1 MAKFQLALLISNGDS
16 YLEDV
21 FTSFNYDLDNS
32 LNVLSKW
39 EDTYDLDKYM
49 SNYNKTIKT
58 NRNFSYSYD
67 ENLTLG
73 ENSQN
78 KLTFKMLKYIEHDGR
93 YDVNPFAA
101 IISGGSQIKLTDKDN
116 QVYIFTVTSPKYAI
130 KRSNVEITYE
140 CVDSFSYKNTRQNSG
155 YTISNDETSE
165 DFIGSKTLD
174 EWATKIHDECKI
186 KYDYI
191 PTNHYIWIEKP
202 KPESSTETGTSQDG
216 TGTSQDGTGTSQDG
230 TGTSQDG
237 TNKLKIG
244 HGETLSATENYTID
258 RVLREPLDPDYNPA
272 LVFSISNSNAL
283 NANITLANDNGL
295 VIKVNDQ
302 YKAYYFIPQKN
313 PEFSGLYYSPQV
325 DVKSLDISQDAAS
338 LTTLLNVTGP
348 TFDDSEVTL
357 IPTITDFFYDL
368 FSRNEWGDISLVD
381 SGSTKKGDIIDKQ
394 PSETDPAVP
403 HLSYADG
410 MFEKLITER
419 TLSFYN
425 ISKITLGMETVDKKE
440 VIKYIDIP
448 LGKEN
453 SDETFSY
460 ETIPNFYSNFK
471 VASSSYFEDEK
482 GGNHY
487 FSNSDFKYHLVHKKI
502 GENKNEIDDYELGAN
517 FVIDGDKTM
526 ENRNDKVYLRIRPI
540 EESSFIS
547 INLTSVPFLQITFYR
562 HNTREDFEF
571 AKAADRIPWLE
582 NKLINFEYFL
592 RKGILTEEQYQDL
605 LKLIK
610 ENLRI
615 ANGYLLFYRKQ
626 YYDSL
631 RQKTAYLAN
640 LDAMIDNYF
649 AHFEDGIISHYQ
661 NGEAISNFIG
671 IDKASSL
678 TEAALKEIYY
688 QANPGSTIPMISAD
702 VTIGSTM
709 TSYFN
714 AQQNFLKNIYLFR
727 KFWNTKCNIEAA
739 KEDNWTNGQWYVLVK
754 FIKEI
759 KTKDGKTKNYTQ
771 YDNLAFASMQAEL
784 TNYWDQA
791 YHSSRF
797 CDYFLPEYW
806 NNPFGKEGADNKYLF
821 TTKIVKADINA
832 EITESDI
839 RTQIAKLDNI
849 YIPIV
854 EIYSEISEDPETS
867 EKVEIDQFPV
877 YTFKYDETQTTTDK
891 LLAKRKPIFED
902 IFYPEA
908 RIFKKVSQ
916 QNSNEENSSQQ
927 DSNQQD
933 LSQEDSSQQKPTQ
946 RDHIVI
952 NENKKLYKNYYI
964 VTEGGKKW
972 NELVEFWLNDKEF
985 PTWFTTPVG
994 AGNEYDSRFTETNEW
1009 TPTKYVFGG
1018 IYPIMLYKLLHEVRL
1033 DTVEEY
1039 DKAQKKHDAVWNRIY
1054 NTYGN
1059 AILEN
1064 SYSNS
1069 TAVNAE
1075 ELYIAAS
1082 NYFKDKAA
1090 PEKQYNISVI
1100 DIYSLKGYNNQKIQ
1114 VTDQIR
1120 LAGQDFYDEMDELK
1134 DLINQPLFVSEI
1146 SYSLRSDGDIKLT
1159 VNTIKYQDKLI
1170 RKLVSLIK

>member
-49 SNYNKTIKT
+49 SNYNKTVKT

-93 YDVNPFAA
+93 YDINPFAA

-174 EWATKIHDECKI
+174 EWATKIRNECKI
-186 KYDYI
+186 KYEYI
-191 PTNHYIWIEKP
+191 PTNHYIWIEYKV
-202 KPESSTETGTSQDG
+202 KEG
-216 TGTSQDGTGTSQDG
+216 
-230 TGTSQDG
+230 
-237 TNKLKIG
+237 KILKQLE
-244 HGETLSATENYTID
+244 HGETLSASTGFTID
-258 RVLREPLDPDYNPA
+258 TVLRESLDPDYNPA
-272 LVFSISNSNAL
+272 LVFSISSSNAL

-302 YKAYYFIPQKN
+302 YKVYYFIPQKN

-381 SGSTKKGDIIDKQ
+381 SGSTKKGDIIDKR
-394 PSETDPAVP
+394 PSETEPKVP

-419 TLSFYN
+419 TLSFYDISRI
-425 ISKITLGMETVDKKE
+425 ISKKEAVDGKE

-448 LGKEN
+448 LGKTN
-453 SDETFSY
+453 SNGTFSY
-460 ETIPNFYSNFK
+460 ETIPNFYSNFEI
-471 VASSSYFEDEK
+471 ASSSYFEVNK
-482 GGNHY
+482 VNYY

-502 GENKNEIDDYELGAN
+502 DENGNEIDDYELSEN
-517 FVIDGDKTM
+517 RVIDGVKTM
-526 ENRNDKVYLRIRPI
+526 ENRNDKVYLRVRPI
-540 EESSFIS
+540 NESLFIS
-547 INLTSVPFLQITFYR
+547 TDFTSVPFLQITFYR

-592 RKGILTEEQYQDL
+592 RKGILTEKQYQDL
-605 LKLIK
+605 LKLVK

-661 NGEAISNFIG
+661 NGEAIKQFIG

-821 TTKIVKADINA
+821 TTKIVKTDINA

-839 RTQIAKLDNI
+839 RTQIAKLDNT

-902 IFYPEA
+902 IFCSEA

-916 QNSNEENSSQQ
+916 QNSNEGSSGQQ
-927 DSNQQD
+927 DPSQENSNQQD
-933 LSQEDSSQQKPTQ
+933 PSQQKPTQ

-952 NENKKLYKNYYI
+952 NENEKLYKNYYI
-964 VTEGGKKW
+964 VTEGGIKW
-972 NELVEFWLNDKEF
+972 NNLVKFWLNDQEAE
-985 PTWFTTPVG
+985 TWFTTEVG
-994 AGNEYDSRFTETNEW
+994 KNQYDNRFTNNKKW
-1009 TPTKYVFGG
+1009 TPTEYVFGG

-1033 DTVEEY
+1033 DTIEEY

>member
-32 LNVLSKW
+32 LDFLSEYNENLNLPKW

-49 SNYNKTIKT
+49 SNYNKTVKT

-116 QVYIFTVTSPKYAI
+116 QIYIFTVISPKYAI

-140 CVDSFSYKNTRQNSG
+140 CMDSFSYKNTRQNSG

-174 EWATKIHDECKI
+174 EWATKIRNECKI
-186 KYDYI
+186 KYEYI

-202 KPESSTETGTSQDG
+202 KLEPSTGTDTSQDG
-216 TGTSQDGTGTSQDG
+216 TDTSQEGTDTSQE
-230 TGTSQDG
+230 G
-237 TNKLKIG
+237 TNKLKLE
-244 HGETLSATENYTID
+244 HGETLSATANYTID
-258 RVLREPLDPDYNPA
+258 RVLRERLDPDYNPA

-357 IPTITDFFYDL
+357 IPTITNFFYDL
-368 FSRNEWGDISLVD
+368 FSRNEWGDIALKDDLTEKIKV
-381 SGSTKKGDIIDKQ
+381 GDIIDKR
-394 PSETDPAVP
+394 PSETEPAVP

-425 ISKITLGMETVDKKE
+425 ISNIPSASTDEQGNYTAVSTDEKGE
-440 VIKYIDIP
+440 YIDIP
-448 LGKEN
+448 LAG
-453 SDETFSY
+453 
-460 ETIPNFYSNFK
+460 TIPNFYSNFK
-471 VASSSYFEDEK
+471 IASSSYFNNKNGES
-482 GGNHY
+482 HY
-487 FSNSDFKYHLVHKKI
+487 FSTYRDDELEYHLVYKMGE
-502 GENKNEIDDYELGAN
+502 GENKVDHELDAN
-517 FVIDGDKTM
+517 FVIDERQKLTA
-526 ENRNDKVYLRIRPI
+526 ENRKDVRLRIRGK
-540 EESSFIS
+540 S
-547 INLTSVPFLQITFYR
+547 IPTDLASVPFLQITFYR

-571 AKAADRIPWLE
+571 AKAADRVPWLE

-649 AHFEDGIISHYQ
+649 ANFENGIISHYQ
-661 NGEAISNFIG
+661 NGEAISDFIG

-688 QANPGSTIPMISAD
+688 QANPGSTVPMISAD

-739 KEDNWTNGQWYVLVK
+739 KAMNKTNGEWYVFVK
-754 FIKEI
+754 FD
-759 KTKDGKTKNYTQ
+759 KDGNPTEN
-771 YDNLAFASMQAEL
+771 DNLAFASMQAEL

-806 NNPFGKEGADNKYLF
+806 NNPFGKEGKDNKYLF
-821 TTKIVKADINA
+821 DTTTA
-832 EITESDI
+832 E
-839 RTQIAKLDNI
+839 LNNI
-849 YIPIV
+849 YIPFV
-854 EIYSEISEDPETS
+854 KIYSEPSIDPETS
-867 EKVEIDQFPV
+867 KEVEKDQFPV
-877 YTFKYDETQTTTDK
+877 YSFKYDETQTTTDE
-891 LLAKRKPIFED
+891 LLVKPIKPIFKD
-902 IFYPEA
+902 LFSDDSK
-908 RIFKKVSQ
+908 IFK
-916 QNSNEENSSQQ
+916 
-927 DSNQQD
+927 DPNQQ
-933 LSQEDSSQQKPTQ
+933 K
-946 RDHIVI
+946 HIVI
-952 NENKKLYKNYYI
+952 NKNQKLYKNYYI
-964 VTEGGKKW
+964 VTEGGIKW
-972 NELVEFWLNDKEF
+972 NNLVEFWLNDQEAE
-985 PTWFTTPVG
+985 TWFTTEVG
-994 AGNEYDSRFTETNEW
+994 SNQYDNRFTDNKKW

-1033 DTVEEY
+1033 DTIEEY
-1039 DKAQKKHDAVWNRIY
+1039 DKAQQKHDAVWNRIY

>member
-21 FTSFNYDLDNS
+21 FTSFNYNLDTS

-49 SNYNKTIKT
+49 SNYNKTVKT

-93 YDVNPFAA
+93 YDINPFAA

-174 EWATKIHDECKI
+174 EWATKIRNECKI
-186 KYDYI
+186 KYEYI
-191 PTNHYIWIEKP
+191 PTNHYIWIEYVW
-202 KPESSTETGTSQDG
+202 D
-216 TGTSQDGTGTSQDG
+216 D
-230 TGTSQDG
+230 
-237 TNKLKIG
+237 TNKKKTQEQLE
-244 HGETLSATENYTID
+244 HGETLSATANYTID
-258 RVLREPLDPDYNPA
+258 RVLRKPLDPDYNPA

-368 FSRNEWGDISLVD
+368 FSRDEWGDIALEDDSTGRIKVGYIEKKNGVD
-381 SGSTKKGDIIDKQ
+381 Y
-394 PSETDPAVP
+394 
-403 HLSYADG
+403 LSYADG
-410 MFEKLITER
+410 IFEKLITER

-425 ISKITLGMETVDKKE
+425 ISGDNIKSGEKTTNDGK
-440 VIKYIDIP
+440 VIKYIDIS
-448 LGKEN
+448 LSN
-453 SDETFSY
+453 T
-460 ETIPNFYSNFK
+460 TIPNFYSNFK
-471 VASSSYFEDEK
+471 IALSSYFKDAE
-482 GGNHY
+482 GNDHY
-487 FSNSDFKYHLVHKKI
+487 FSNYRDDELEYHFVYKTGEGGSQVDHEL
-502 GENKNEIDDYELGAN
+502 GENL
-517 FVIDGDKTM
+517 VIDEEKTPTLTV
-526 ENRNDKVYLRIRPI
+526 ENRKDVYLRIYGTPA
-540 EESSFIS
+540 ST
-547 INLTSVPFLQITFYR
+547 NLTSVPFLQITFYR
-562 HNTREDFEF
+562 HNTQEDFEF

-592 RKGILTEEQYQDL
+592 RKGILTEKQYQDL
-605 LKLIK
+605 LKLVK

-631 RQKTAYLAN
+631 RQKTAYLAD

-649 AHFEDGIISHYQ
+649 ANFEDGIISHYQ
-661 NGEAISNFIG
+661 NGEAISDFIG

-688 QANPGSTIPMISAD
+688 QANPGSTVPMISAD

-709 TSYFN
+709 TNYFN

-739 KEDNWTNGQWYVLVK
+739 KAKNKTNGEWYVFVK
-754 FIKEI
+754 FD
-759 KTKDGKTKNYTQ
+759 KDGNPTVN
-771 YDNLAFASMQAEL
+771 DNLAFASMQAEL

-806 NNPFGKEGADNKYLF
+806 NNPFGKEGKDNKYLF
-821 TTKIVKADINA
+821 D
-832 EITESDI
+832 TE
-839 RTQIAKLDNI
+839 TAVLDNT
-849 YIPIV
+849 YIPLV
-854 EIYSEISEDPETS
+854 EIYSEPLEDGT
-867 EKVEIDQFPV
+867 KKDQFPV
-877 YTFKYDETQTTTDK
+877 YTLKYDETQIVASE
-891 LLAKRKPIFED
+891 LLNKTIFD
-902 IFYPEA
+902 DLFSTGSK
-908 RIFKKVSQ
+908 IFKEVTQ
-916 QNSNEENSSQQ
+916 QEV
-927 DSNQQD
+927 
-933 LSQEDSSQQKPTQ
+933 PQ
-946 RDHIVI
+946 RNHIVV
-952 NENKKLYKNYYI
+952 NVNQKLYKNYYI
-964 VTEGGKKW
+964 IKKIEENEVEENKKNGIKW
-972 NELVEFWLNDKEF
+972 NELVEFWLNNKEF

-1033 DTVEEY
+1033 DTIEEY
-1039 DKAQKKHDAVWNRIY
+1039 DKAQQKHDAIWNRIY

-1059 AILEN
+1059 VILEN

>member
-21 FTSFNYDLDNS
+21 FTSFNYDLDTS

-49 SNYNKTIKT
+49 SNYNKTVKT

-78 KLTFKMLKYIEHDGR
+78 KLTFKMLKYIEHDGK

-116 QVYIFTVTSPKYAI
+116 QVYYFTVTSPKYAI

-174 EWATKIHDECKI
+174 EWAIKVHDECKI

-191 PTNHYIWIEKP
+191 PTNEYIWIKDGQYHHTP
-202 KPESSTETGTSQDG
+202 TITETKQENGKEVVVQIPVD
-216 TGTSQDGTGTSQDG
+216 
-230 TGTSQDG
+230 
-237 TNKLKIG
+237 KI
-244 HGETLSATENYTID
+244 
-258 RVLREPLDPDYNPA
+258 LREPLDPDYNPA
-272 LVFSISNSNAL
+272 LVFSISGSNAL

-302 YKAYYFIPQKN
+302 YQIYYFIPQKN

-357 IPTITDFFYDL
+357 IPTITNFFYDL
-368 FSRNEWGDISLVD
+368 FSRDEWGDISLQNI
-381 SGSTKKGDIIDKQ
+381 SSTDDPTKEIKIGDIEKKNGVDY
-394 PSETDPAVP
+394 
-403 HLSYADG
+403 LSYADG

-425 ISKITLGMETVDKKE
+425 ISRTISRKETVDGKE

-448 LGKEN
+448 LGKTN
-453 SDETFSY
+453 SNGTFSY
-460 ETIPNFYSNFK
+460 ETIPNFYSNFEI
-471 VASSSYFEDEK
+471 ASSSYFEVNK
-482 GGNHY
+482 VNYY
-487 FSNSDFKYHLVHKKI
+487 FSNSDFKYHLVHKKTD
-502 GENKNEIDDYELGAN
+502 ENGNEIDDYELSEN
-517 FVIDGDKTM
+517 RVIDGVKTM
-526 ENRNDKVYLRIRPI
+526 ENRNDKVYLRVRPI
-540 EESSFIS
+540 NESLFIS
-547 INLTSVPFLQITFYR
+547 TDFTSVPFLQITFYR

-592 RKGILTEEQYQDL
+592 RKGILTEKQYQDL

-649 AHFEDGIISHYQ
+649 ANFEDGIISHYQ
-661 NGEAISNFIG
+661 NGEAIKQFIG

-727 KFWNTKCNIEAA
+727 KFWNTECNIEAA
-739 KEDNWTNGQWYVLVK
+739 KAKNKTNGEWYVFVK
-754 FIKEI
+754 FD
-759 KTKDGKTKNYTQ
+759 KDGNPTVN
-771 YDNLAFASMQAEL
+771 DNLAFASMQAEL

-806 NNPFGKEGADNKYLF
+806 NNPFGKEGKDNKYLF
-821 TTKIVKADINA
+821 D
-832 EITESDI
+832 TE
-839 RTQIAKLDNI
+839 TAVLDNT
-849 YIPIV
+849 YIPLV
-854 EIYSEISEDPETS
+854 EIYSEPLEDGT
-867 EKVEIDQFPV
+867 KKDQFPV
-877 YTFKYDETQTTTDK
+877 YTLKYDETQTVASE
-891 LLAKRKPIFED
+891 LLNKTIFD
-902 IFYPEA
+902 DLFSTGSK
-908 RIFKKVSQ
+908 IFKEVTQ
-916 QNSNEENSSQQ
+916 QEV
-927 DSNQQD
+927 
-933 LSQEDSSQQKPTQ
+933 PQ
-946 RDHIVI
+946 RNHIVV
-952 NENKKLYKNYYI
+952 NVNQKLYKNYYI
-964 VTEGGKKW
+964 IKKIEENEVEENKKNGIKW
-972 NELVEFWLNDKEF
+972 NELVEFWLNNKEF

-1033 DTVEEY
+1033 DTVVEY
-1039 DKAQKKHDAVWNRIY
+1039 EKAQQKHDAVWNRIY

-1064 SYSNS
+1064 SYNNS

>member
-21 FTSFNYDLDNS
+21 FTSFNYDLDTS
-32 LNVLSKW
+32 LDVLSKW

-49 SNYNKTIKT
+49 SNYNKTVKT

-93 YDVNPFAA
+93 YDINPFAA

-165 DFIGSKTLD
+165 DFIGSQTLD
-174 EWATKIHDECKI
+174 EWAKKINNECKI
-186 KYDYI
+186 KYKYI
-191 PTNHYIWIEKP
+191 PTNEYIWIKDGEYHHTLTI
-202 KPESSTETGTSQDG
+202 TETKQENGKEVVVQIPVD
-216 TGTSQDGTGTSQDG
+216 
-230 TGTSQDG
+230 
-237 TNKLKIG
+237 KI
-244 HGETLSATENYTID
+244 
-258 RVLREPLDPDYNPA
+258 LREPLDQDYNPA
-272 LVFSISNSNAL
+272 LVFSISGSNAL

-302 YKAYYFIPQKN
+302 YQIYYFIPQKN
-313 PEFSGLYYSPQV
+313 PKFSGLYYSPQV

-357 IPTITDFFYDL
+357 IPTITNFFYDL
-368 FSRNEWGDISLVD
+368 FSRDEWGDISLVD
-381 SGSTKKGDIIDKQ
+381 DSTEGIKVGDIIDKK
-394 PSETDPAVP
+394 PSETESKID

-425 ISKITLGMETVDKKE
+425 ISGDNIKSGEKTTNDGK
-440 VIKYIDIP
+440 VIKYIDIS
-448 LGKEN
+448 LSN
-453 SDETFSY
+453 T
-460 ETIPNFYSNFK
+460 TIPNFYSNFK
-471 VASSSYFEDEK
+471 IALSSYFKDAE
-482 GGNHY
+482 GNDHY
-487 FSNSDFKYHLVHKKI
+487 FSNYRDDELEYHFVYKTGEGESQVDHEL
-502 GENKNEIDDYELGAN
+502 GENL
-517 FVIDGDKTM
+517 VIDEEKTPTLTV
-526 ENRNDKVYLRIRPI
+526 ENRKDVYLRIYGTPA
-540 EESSFIS
+540 ST
-547 INLTSVPFLQITFYR
+547 NLTSVPFLQITFYR

-592 RKGILTEEQYQDL
+592 RKGILTEKQYQDL

-649 AHFEDGIISHYQ
+649 ANFEDGIISHYQ

-688 QANPGSTIPMISAD
+688 QANPGSTVPMISAD

-727 KFWNTKCNIEAA
+727 NFWNSKCNIEAA
-739 KEDNWTNGQWYVLVK
+739 KAMNKTNGEWYVFVK
-754 FIKEI
+754 FD
-759 KTKDGKTKNYTQ
+759 KDGNPTEN
-771 YDNLAFASMQAEL
+771 DNLAFASMQAEL

-806 NNPFGKEGADNKYLF
+806 NNPFGKEGKDNRYLF
-821 TTKIVKADINA
+821 DTTTA
-832 EITESDI
+832 E
-839 RTQIAKLDNI
+839 LNNI
-849 YIPIV
+849 YIPLV
-854 EIYSEISEDPETS
+854 KIYSELSIDPETS
-867 EKVEIDQFPV
+867 KEVEKDQFPV
-877 YTFKYDETQTTTDK
+877 YSFKYDETQTTTDE
-891 LLAKRKPIFED
+891 LLVKPIKPIFKD
-902 IFYPEA
+902 LFSDDSK
-908 RIFKKVSQ
+908 IFK
-916 QNSNEENSSQQ
+916 
-927 DSNQQD
+927 DPNQQ
-933 LSQEDSSQQKPTQ
+933 K
-946 RDHIVI
+946 HIVI
-952 NENKKLYKNYYI
+952 NKNQKLYKNYYVI
-964 VTEGGKKW
+964 KEGGIKW
-972 NELVEFWLNDKEF
+972 NELVEFWLNNPEAK
-985 PTWFTTPVG
+985 TWFTTPVG

-1009 TPTKYVFGG
+1009 TPAKYVFGG

-1033 DTVEEY
+1033 DTIEEY

-1059 AILEN
+1059 VVLEN

-1159 VNTIKYQDKLI
+1159 VNVIKYQDKLI

>member
-21 FTSFNYDLDNS
+21 FTSFNYDLDTS

-49 SNYNKTIKT
+49 SNYNKTVKT

-140 CVDSFSYKNTRQNSG
+140 CIDSFSYKNTRQNSG

-174 EWATKIHDECKI
+174 EWATKINDECKI
-186 KYDYI
+186 KYKYI
-191 PTNHYIWIEKP
+191 PTDEYIWIEYVWDEAKGM
-202 KPESSTETGTSQDG
+202 KTQQRFEH
-216 TGTSQDGTGTSQDG
+216 
-230 TGTSQDG
+230 
-237 TNKLKIG
+237 KKV
-244 HGETLSATENYTID
+244 LSASAGFQID
-258 RVLREPLDPDYNPA
+258 TVLRKPLDPDYNPA
-272 LVFSISNSNAL
+272 LVFSISGSNAL

-302 YKAYYFIPQKN
+302 YQFYYFIPQKN

-357 IPTITDFFYDL
+357 IPTITNFFYDL

-381 SGSTKKGDIIDKQ
+381 DSIEGIKVGDIIDKR
-394 PSETDPAVP
+394 PSETEPKVP

-419 TLSFYN
+419 TLSFYDISGDN
-425 ISKITLGMETVDKKE
+425 IKSGEKTTNDGK
-440 VIKYIDIP
+440 VIKYIDIS
-448 LGKEN
+448 LSN
-453 SDETFSY
+453 T
-460 ETIPNFYSNFK
+460 TIPNFYSNFK
-471 VASSSYFEDEK
+471 IASSSYFKDAE
-482 GGNHY
+482 GNDHY
-487 FSNSDFKYHLVHKKI
+487 FSNYRDDELEYHFVYKTGEGASQVDHEL
-502 GENKNEIDDYELGAN
+502 GENL
-517 FVIDGDKTM
+517 VIDEEKTPTLTV
-526 ENRNDKVYLRIRPI
+526 ENRKDVYLRIYGTPT
-540 EESSFIS
+540 ST
-547 INLTSVPFLQITFYR
+547 NLTSVPFLQITFYR
-562 HNTREDFEF
+562 HNTREDVEF

-592 RKGILTEEQYQDL
+592 RKGILTEKQYQDL

-631 RQKTAYLAN
+631 RQKTIYLAN
-640 LDAMIDNYF
+640 LDAIIDNYF
-649 AHFEDGIISHYQ
+649 ANFEDGIISHYQ
-661 NGEAISNFIG
+661 NGEAISDFIG

-688 QANPGSTIPMISAD
+688 QANPGSTVPIISAD

-714 AQQNFLKNIYLFR
+714 AQQNFLKNIYQFR
-727 KFWNTKCNIEAA
+727 NFWNTKCNIEAA
-739 KEDNWTNGQWYVLVK
+739 KAKNKTNGEWYVFVK
-754 FIKEI
+754 FD
-759 KTKDGKTKNYTQ
+759 KDGNPTEN
-771 YDNLAFASMQAEL
+771 DNLAFASMQAEL

-806 NNPFGKEGADNKYLF
+806 NNPFGKEGTDNKYLF
-821 TTKIVKADINA
+821 DTK
-832 EITESDI
+832 T
-839 RTQIAKLDNI
+839 AKLNDT
-849 YIPIV
+849 YIPLV
-854 EIYSEISEDPETS
+854 EIYSEPSIDPETS
-867 EKVEIDQFPV
+867 KEVEKDQFPV
-877 YTFKYDETQTTTDK
+877 YSFKYDETQTTTDE
-891 LLAKRKPIFED
+891 LLVKPIKPIFKD
-902 IFYPEA
+902 LFSDDSK
-908 RIFKKVSQ
+908 IFK
-916 QNSNEENSSQQ
+916 
-927 DSNQQD
+927 DPNQQ
-933 LSQEDSSQQKPTQ
+933 K
-946 RDHIVI
+946 HIVI
-952 NENKKLYKNYYI
+952 NKNQKLYKNYYVI
-964 VTEGGKKW
+964 KEGGIKW
-972 NELVEFWLNDKEF
+972 NDLVSFWLNNPEAK
-985 PTWFTTPVG
+985 TWFTTEVG
-994 AGNEYDSRFTETNEW
+994 SNQYDNRFTDNKKW
-1009 TPTKYVFGG
+1009 TPTKYIFGG

-1033 DTVEEY
+1033 DTIEEY
-1039 DKAQKKHDAVWNRIY
+1039 DKAQQKHDAVWNRIY

-1059 AILEN
+1059 VILEN

>member
-21 FTSFNYDLDNS
+21 FTSFNYDLDTS

-49 SNYNKTIKT
+49 SNYNKTVKT

-93 YDVNPFAA
+93 YDINPFAA
-101 IISGGSQIKLTDKDN
+101 IISSGSQIKLTDKDN

-165 DFIGSKTLD
+165 DFIGSQTLD
-174 EWATKIHDECKI
+174 EWATKIRNECKI
-186 KYDYI
+186 KYEYI
-191 PTNHYIWIEKP
+191 PTNEYIWVKDGQYHHTLTI
-202 KPESSTETGTSQDG
+202 TETKQENGKEVVVQIPVD
-216 TGTSQDGTGTSQDG
+216 
-230 TGTSQDG
+230 
-237 TNKLKIG
+237 KI
-244 HGETLSATENYTID
+244 
-258 RVLREPLDPDYNPA
+258 LREPLDPDYNPA
-272 LVFSISNSNAL
+272 LVFSISGSNAL

-302 YKAYYFIPQKN
+302 YQIYYFIPQKN

-357 IPTITDFFYDL
+357 IPTITNFFYDL
-368 FSRNEWGDISLVD
+368 FSRNEWGDIALKDDLTEKIKV
-381 SGSTKKGDIIDKQ
+381 GDIIDKR
-394 PSETDPAVP
+394 PSEAESKVP

-419 TLSFYN
+419 TLSFYD
-425 ISKITLGMETVDKKE
+425 ISGDNVKSGEKTTNDGK
-440 VIKYIDIP
+440 VIKYIDIS
-448 LGKEN
+448 LN
-453 SDETFSY
+453 NT
-460 ETIPNFYSNFK
+460 TIPNFYSNFK
-471 VASSSYFEDEK
+471 IALSSYFKDAK
-482 GGNHY
+482 GNDHY
-487 FSNSDFKYHLVHKKI
+487 FSNYRDDELEYHFVYKTGEGASQVDHEL
-502 GENKNEIDDYELGAN
+502 GENL
-517 FVIDGDKTM
+517 VIDEEKTPTLTV
-526 ENRNDKVYLRIRPI
+526 ENRKDVYLRIYGTPA
-540 EESSFIS
+540 ST
-547 INLTSVPFLQITFYR
+547 NLTSVPFLQITFYR
-562 HNTREDFEF
+562 HNTQEDFEF

-592 RKGILTEEQYQDL
+592 RKGILTEKQYQDL

-631 RQKTAYLAN
+631 RQKTAYLAD

-649 AHFEDGIISHYQ
+649 ANFEDGIISHYQ
-661 NGEAISNFIG
+661 NGEAISDFIG

-688 QANPGSTIPMISAD
+688 RADPSSTIPMISAD

-709 TSYFN
+709 TNYFN

-739 KEDNWTNGQWYVLVK
+739 KAKNKTNGEWYVFVK
-754 FIKEI
+754 FD
-759 KTKDGKTKNYTQ
+759 KDGNPTVN
-771 YDNLAFASMQAEL
+771 DNLAFASMQAEL

-806 NNPFGKEGADNKYLF
+806 NNPFGKEGKDNKYLF
-821 TTKIVKADINA
+821 DTTTA
-832 EITESDI
+832 E
-839 RTQIAKLDNI
+839 LDKT
-849 YIPIV
+849 YIPLV
-854 EIYSEISEDPETS
+854 KIYSEPSIDPETS
-867 EKVEIDQFPV
+867 KEVEKDQFPV
-877 YTFKYDETQTTTDK
+877 YSFKYDETQTTTDE
-891 LLAKRKPIFED
+891 LLVKPIKPIFKD
-902 IFYPEA
+902 LFSDDSK
-908 RIFKKVSQ
+908 IFK
-916 QNSNEENSSQQ
+916 
-927 DSNQQD
+927 DPNQQ
-933 LSQEDSSQQKPTQ
+933 K
-946 RDHIVI
+946 HIVI
-952 NENKKLYKNYYI
+952 NKNQKLYKNYYVI
-964 VTEGGKKW
+964 KEGGIKW
-972 NELVEFWLNDKEF
+972 NELVEFWLNNPEAK
-985 PTWFTTPVG
+985 TWFTTPVG
-994 AGNEYDSRFTETNEW
+994 AGNEYDNRFTATNEW

-1033 DTVEEY
+1033 DTIEEY
-1039 DKAQKKHDAVWNRIY
+1039 DNAQKKHDAVWNRIY

-1059 AILEN
+1059 VVLEN
-1064 SYSNS
+1064 SYNNS

-1075 ELYIAAS
+1075 ELYVAAS
-1082 NYFKDKAA
+1082 NYFKDKTA

>member
-49 SNYNKTIKT
+49 SNYNKTVKT

-116 QVYIFTVTSPKYAI
+116 QIYIFTVISPKYAI

-140 CVDSFSYKNTRQNSG
+140 CMDSFSYKNTRQNSG

-174 EWATKIHDECKI
+174 EWATKIRNECKI
-186 KYDYI
+186 KYEYI
-191 PTNHYIWIEKP
+191 PTNHYIWIEYIW
-202 KPESSTETGTSQDG
+202 D
-216 TGTSQDGTGTSQDG
+216 D
-230 TGTSQDG
+230 
-237 TNKLKIG
+237 TNKKKTQEQLE
-244 HGETLSATENYTID
+244 HGETLSATANYTID

-368 FSRNEWGDISLVD
+368 FSRDEWGDISLQNIP
-381 SGSTKKGDIIDKQ
+381 STDDPTKGIKIGDIIDKK
-394 PSETDPAVP
+394 PSETELAVP
-403 HLSYADG
+403 HLPYADG

-419 TLSFYN
+419 TLSFYDISRI
-425 ISKITLGMETVDKKE
+425 ISKKEMVDGKE

-448 LGKEN
+448 LGKTN
-453 SDETFSY
+453 SNGTFSY
-460 ETIPNFYSNFK
+460 ETIPNFYSNFEI
-471 VASSSYFEDEK
+471 ASSSYFEVNK
-482 GGNHY
+482 VNYY
-487 FSNSDFKYHLVHKKI
+487 FSNSDFKYHLVHKKTDKN
-502 GENKNEIDDYELGAN
+502 GNEIDDYELSEN
-517 FVIDGDKTM
+517 RVIDGVKTM
-526 ENRNDKVYLRIRPI
+526 ENRNDKVYLRVRPMN
-540 EESSFIS
+540 ESLFIS
-547 INLTSVPFLQITFYR
+547 TDFTSVPFLQITFYR

-592 RKGILTEEQYQDL
+592 RKGILTENQYQDL

-626 YYDSL
+626 YYESL
-631 RQKTAYLAN
+631 RQKTIYLAN

-649 AHFEDGIISHYQ
+649 ANFEDGIISHYQ
-661 NGEAISNFIG
+661 NGEAISDFIG

-688 QANPGSTIPMISAD
+688 QANPGSTVPMISAD

-714 AQQNFLKNIYLFR
+714 AQQNFLKNIYQFR
-727 KFWNTKCNIEAA
+727 NFWNTKCNIEAA
-739 KEDNWTNGQWYVLVK
+739 KVKNKTNGEWYVFVK
-754 FIKEI
+754 FD
-759 KTKDGKTKNYTQ
+759 KDGNPTEN
-771 YDNLAFASMQAEL
+771 DNLAFASMQAEL
-784 TNYWDQA
+784 TNYWNQA

-806 NNPFGKEGADNKYLF
+806 NNPFGKEGTNNKYLF
-821 TTKIVKADINA
+821 DTK
-832 EITESDI
+832 T
-839 RTQIAKLDNI
+839 AKLDDT
-849 YIPIV
+849 YIPLV
-854 EIYSEISEDPETS
+854 EIYWEPSIDPETS
-867 EKVEIDQFPV
+867 KEVKKDQFPV
-877 YTFKYDETQTTTDK
+877 YTFKYDETPLETDK
-891 LLAKRKPIFED
+891 LLATETKPIFED

-908 RIFKKVSQ
+908 RIFK
-916 QNSNEENSSQQ
+916 E
-927 DSNQQD
+927 SNQ
-933 LSQEDSSQQKPTQ
+933 
-946 RDHIVI
+946 RNHIVI
-952 NENKKLYKNYYI
+952 NENQKLYKNYYI
-964 VTEGGKKW
+964 AKTKKNEENGEENTGIKW
-972 NELVEFWLNDKEF
+972 NDLVKFWLNNEEF
-985 PTWFTTPVG
+985 PTWFTTEVG
-994 AGNEYDSRFTETNEW
+994 SNQYDNRFTDNSKW
-1009 TPTKYVFGG
+1009 IPTKYVFGG

-1033 DTVEEY
+1033 DTVVEY
-1039 DKAQKKHDAVWNRIY
+1039 EKAQQKHDAVWNRIY

-1064 SYSNS
+1064 SYNNS

>member
-21 FTSFNYDLDNS
+21 FTSFNYDLDTS

-49 SNYNKTIKT
+49 SNYNKTVKT

-140 CVDSFSYKNTRQNSG
+140 CMDSFSYKNTRQNSG

-165 DFIGSKTLD
+165 DFIGSQTLNQ
-174 EWATKIHDECKI
+174 WATKIHDECKI
-186 KYDYI
+186 KYEYI
-191 PTNHYIWIEKP
+191 PTDHYIWIDKDT
-202 KPESSTETGTSQDG
+202 KKCKHWL
-216 TGTSQDGTGTSQDG
+216 
-230 TGTSQDG
+230 
-237 TNKLKIG
+237 KLKNTEKNEKGEIVEIG
-244 HGETLSATENYTID
+244 DAKVDKI
-258 RVLREPLDPDYNPA
+258 LRGPLDDDYNPA

-357 IPTITDFFYDL
+357 IPTITNFFYDL

-381 SGSTKKGDIIDKQ
+381 DSTERIKVGDIIDKR
-394 PSETDPAVP
+394 PSETEPKVP

-425 ISKITLGMETVDKKE
+425 ISNIPSASTDEQGNYTAVSTDEKG
-440 VIKYIDIP
+440 KYIDIP
-448 LGKEN
+448 LGNEN
-453 SDETFSY
+453 SDGTFSY
-460 ETIPNFYSNFK
+460 ETIPNFYSKFEI
-471 VASSSYFEDEK
+471 ASSSYFNNKSGES
-482 GGNHY
+482 HY
-487 FSNSDFKYHLVHKKI
+487 FSTYRDDELKYHLVYKI
-502 GENKNEIDDYELGAN
+502 GEGENEVNYELDAN
-517 FVIDGDKTM
+517 FVIDERQKLTA
-526 ENRNDKVYLRIRPI
+526 ENRKDVRLRIRGK
-540 EESSFIS
+540 S
-547 INLTSVPFLQITFYR
+547 IPTDLASVPFLQITFYR

-649 AHFEDGIISHYQ
+649 ANFENGIISHYQ
-661 NGEAISNFIG
+661 NGEAIKQFIG
-671 IDKASSL
+671 INKASSL

-688 QANPGSTIPMISAD
+688 QANPGSTVPMISAD
-702 VTIGSTM
+702 VTISSTM

-821 TTKIVKADINA
+821 TTKIVKTDINA

-839 RTQIAKLDNI
+839 RTQIAKLDET
-849 YIPIV
+849 YIPLV
-854 EIYSEISEDPETS
+854 EIYSEKLKDGTT
-867 EKVEIDQFPV
+867 VDQFPV
-877 YTFKYDETQTTTDK
+877 YTFKYDETPTEKDEVLSDQSK
-891 LLAKRKPIFED
+891 SIFTD
-902 IFYPEA
+902 IFFSKA
-908 RIFKKVSQ
+908 RIFKEPKQ
-916 QNSNEENSSQQ
+916 QNY
-927 DSNQQD
+927 
-933 LSQEDSSQQKPTQ
+933 
-946 RDHIVI
+946 IVI

-964 VTEGGKKW
+964 AKTKKNEENEEENTGKKW
-972 NELVEFWLNDKEF
+972 NDLVSFWLNDPEAK
-985 PTWFTTPVG
+985 TWFTTPVG
-994 AGNEYDSRFTETNEW
+994 AGNEYDNRFTETNEW

-1033 DTVEEY
+1033 DTIEEY

>member
-21 FTSFNYDLDNS
+21 FTSFNYDLDTS

-39 EDTYDLDKYM
+39 EDTYDLDKYI
-49 SNYNKTIKT
+49 SNYNKTVKT

-140 CVDSFSYKNTRQNSG
+140 CIDSFSYKNTRQNSG

-165 DFIGSKTLD
+165 DFIGSQTLD
-174 EWATKIHDECKI
+174 EWAQKIHDECKI
-186 KYDYI
+186 KYEYI
-191 PTNHYIWIEKP
+191 PTNHYIWIEYIW
-202 KPESSTETGTSQDG
+202 D
-216 TGTSQDGTGTSQDG
+216 D
-230 TGTSQDG
+230 
-237 TNKLKIG
+237 TNKKKTQEQLE
-244 HGETLSATENYTID
+244 HGEILSATANYTID
-258 RVLREPLDPDYNPA
+258 RVLREPLPDYNPA

-357 IPTITDFFYDL
+357 IPTITNFFYDL
-368 FSRNEWGDISLVD
+368 FSRDEWGDIALEDD
-381 SGSTKKGDIIDKQ
+381 STGRIKVGDIEKKNGVDY
-394 PSETDPAVP
+394 
-403 HLSYADG
+403 LSYADG

-419 TLSFYN
+419 TLSFYDISRI
-425 ISKITLGMETVDKKE
+425 ISKKEMVDGKE

-448 LGKEN
+448 LGKTN
-453 SDETFSY
+453 SNGTFSY
-460 ETIPNFYSNFK
+460 ETIPNFYSNFEI
-471 VASSSYFEDEK
+471 ASSSYFEVNK
-482 GGNHY
+482 VNYY
-487 FSNSDFKYHLVHKKI
+487 FSNSDFKYHLVHKKTD
-502 GENKNEIDDYELGAN
+502 ENGNEIDDYELSEN
-517 FVIDGDKTM
+517 RVIDGVKTM
-526 ENRNDKVYLRIRPI
+526 ENRNDKVYLRVRPI
-540 EESSFIS
+540 NESLFIS
-547 INLTSVPFLQITFYR
+547 TDFTSVPFLQITFYR

-592 RKGILTEEQYQDL
+592 RKGILTEKQYQDL

-649 AHFEDGIISHYQ
+649 ANFEDGIISHYQ
-661 NGEAISNFIG
+661 NGEAIKQFIG

-727 KFWNTKCNIEAA
+727 KFWNTECNIEAA

-839 RTQIAKLDNI
+839 RTQIAKLDET
-849 YIPIV
+849 YIPLV
-854 EIYSEISEDPETS
+854 EIYSEKLKDGTM
-867 EKVEIDQFPV
+867 VDQFPV
-877 YTFKYDETQTTTDK
+877 YTFKYDETPTEKDEVLSDQSK
-891 LLAKRKPIFED
+891 SIFTD
-902 IFYPEA
+902 IFFSEA
-908 RIFKKVSQ
+908 RIFKEPKQ
-916 QNSNEENSSQQ
+916 QNY
-927 DSNQQD
+927 
-933 LSQEDSSQQKPTQ
+933 
-946 RDHIVI
+946 IVI
-952 NENKKLYKNYYI
+952 NENQKLYKNYYI
-964 VTEGGKKW
+964 AKTKKNEKNEEENTGKKW
-972 NELVEFWLNDKEF
+972 NDLVSFWLNDQEAE
-985 PTWFTTPVG
+985 TWFTTEVG
-994 AGNEYDSRFTETNEW
+994 KNQYDNRFTDNSKW
-1009 TPTKYVFGG
+1009 IPTKYVFGG

-1033 DTVEEY
+1033 DTVVEY
-1039 DKAQKKHDAVWNRIY
+1039 EKAQQKHDAVWNRIY

>member
-21 FTSFNYDLDNS
+21 FTSFNYDLDTS

-49 SNYNKTIKT
+49 SNYNKTVKT

-130 KRSNVEITYE
+130 KSGNVEITYE
-140 CVDSFSYKNTRQNSG
+140 CMDSFSYKNTRQNSG

-174 EWATKIHDECKI
+174 EWATKIRNECKI
-186 KYDYI
+186 KYEYI
-191 PTNHYIWIEKP
+191 PTNEYIWIDKN
-202 KPESSTETGTSQDG
+202 TGKCKHWLRLADRIK
-216 TGTSQDGTGTSQDG
+216 DEN
-230 TGTSQDG
+230 
-237 TNKLKIG
+237 NKDIEIPAVVDKI
-244 HGETLSATENYTID
+244 
-258 RVLREPLDPDYNPA
+258 LREPLDPDYNPA
-272 LVFSISNSNAL
+272 LVFSISGSNAL

-302 YKAYYFIPQKN
+302 YQIYYFIPQKN

-338 LTTLLNVTGP
+338 LTTLLNITGP

-357 IPTITDFFYDL
+357 IPTITNFFYDL
-368 FSRNEWGDISLVD
+368 FSRDEWGDISLVD
-381 SGSTKKGDIIDKQ
+381 SGSIKKGDIIDKK
-394 PSETDPAVP
+394 PNEIDPAVP

-425 ISKITLGMETVDKKE
+425 ISKRTSESADEEGNYITISTDEKG
-440 VIKYIDIP
+440 KYIDIP
-448 LGKEN
+448 LA
-453 SDETFSY
+453 
-460 ETIPNFYSNFK
+460 ETIPNFYSSFK
-471 VASSSYFEDEK
+471 IASSSYFNDEN
-482 GGNHY
+482 GGSHY
-487 FSNSDFKYHLVHKKI
+487 FSNYDLKYYFVYKTKKD
-502 GENKNEIDDYELGAN
+502 GNEVNHELNENL
-517 FVIDGDKTM
+517 VIDEAQKLTV
-526 ENRNDKVYLRIRPI
+526 ENRKDVRLRIRGT
-540 EESSFIS
+540 S
-547 INLTSVPFLQITFYR
+547 IPTNLTSVPFLQITFYR

-592 RKGILTEEQYQDL
+592 RKGILTENQYQDL

-626 YYDSL
+626 YYESL
-631 RQKTAYLAN
+631 RQKTIYLAN

-649 AHFEDGIISHYQ
+649 ANFEDGIISHYQ
-661 NGEAISNFIG
+661 NGEAISDFIG

-688 QANPGSTIPMISAD
+688 QANPGSTVPMISAD

-709 TSYFN
+709 TRYFN

-739 KEDNWTNGQWYVLVK
+739 KAMNKTNGEWYVFVK
-754 FIKEI
+754 FD
-759 KTKDGKTKNYTQ
+759 KDGNPTGN
-771 YDNLAFASMQAEL
+771 DNLAFASMQAEL

-821 TTKIVKADINA
+821 DTTTA
-832 EITESDI
+832 E
-839 RTQIAKLDNI
+839 LDET
-849 YIPIV
+849 YIPLV
-854 EIYSEISEDPETS
+854 EVYSEELEDGTT
-867 EKVEIDQFPV
+867 VDQFPV
-877 YTFKYDETQTTTDK
+877 YTFKYDETPTENDEVLSDQSK
-891 LLAKRKPIFED
+891 SIFTD
-902 IFYPEA
+902 IFFSSA
-908 RIFKKVSQ
+908 RIFKEPDQ
-916 QNSNEENSSQQ
+916 QNY
-927 DSNQQD
+927 
-933 LSQEDSSQQKPTQ
+933 
-946 RDHIVI
+946 IVI
-952 NENKKLYKNYYI
+952 NENQKLYKNYYI
-964 VTEGGKKW
+964 AKTKKNEENEEENTGIKW
-972 NELVEFWLNDKEF
+972 NDLVSFWLNNKEF
-985 PTWFTTPVG
+985 PTWFTTEVG
-994 AGNEYDSRFTETNEW
+994 SNQYDNRFTDNKKW
-1009 TPTKYVFGG
+1009 TPTKYIFGG

-1033 DTVEEY
+1033 DTIEEY
-1039 DKAQKKHDAVWNRIY
+1039 EKAQQKHDAVWNRIY
-1054 NTYGN
+1054 QTYGDVV
-1059 AILEN
+1059 LEN
-1064 SYSNS
+1064 SYNNS
-1069 TAVNAE
+1069 TAVNAD

-1090 PEKQYNISVI
+1090 PEKQYNISII

-1120 LAGQDFYDEMDELK
+1120 LAGQDFYDEIDELK

-1159 VNTIKYQDKLI
+1159 VNVIKYQDKLI

>member
-21 FTSFNYDLDNS
+21 FTSFNYDLDTS

-49 SNYNKTIKT
+49 SNYNKTVKT

-78 KLTFKMLKYIEHDGR
+78 KLTFKMLKYIEHEGR

-174 EWATKIHDECKI
+174 EWATKIRNECKI
-186 KYDYI
+186 KYEYI
-191 PTNHYIWIEKP
+191 PTNEYIWVKDGEYHHTLTI
-202 KPESSTETGTSQDG
+202 TETKQENGKEVVVQIPVD
-216 TGTSQDGTGTSQDG
+216 
-230 TGTSQDG
+230 
-237 TNKLKIG
+237 KI
-244 HGETLSATENYTID
+244 
-258 RVLREPLDPDYNPA
+258 LRGPLDPDYNPA
-272 LVFSISNSNAL
+272 LVFSISGSNAL

-302 YKAYYFIPQKN
+302 YQIYYFIPQKN

-357 IPTITDFFYDL
+357 IPTITNFFYDL
-368 FSRNEWGDISLVD
+368 FSRNEWGDIALKDDLTEKIKV
-381 SGSTKKGDIIDKQ
+381 GDIIDKR
-394 PSETDPAVP
+394 PSETEPAVP

-425 ISKITLGMETVDKKE
+425 ISNIPSASTDEQGNYTAVSTDEKGE
-440 VIKYIDIP
+440 YIDIP
-448 LGKEN
+448 LAG
-453 SDETFSY
+453 
-460 ETIPNFYSNFK
+460 TIPNFYSNFK
-471 VASSSYFEDEK
+471 IASSSYFNNKSGES
-482 GGNHY
+482 HY
-487 FSNSDFKYHLVHKKI
+487 FSTYRDDELEYHLVYKMGE
-502 GENKNEIDDYELGAN
+502 GENEVNHELDAN
-517 FVIDGDKTM
+517 FVIDERQKLTA
-526 ENRNDKVYLRIRPI
+526 ENRKDVRLRIRGK
-540 EESSFIS
+540 S
-547 INLTSVPFLQITFYR
+547 IPTDLASVPFLQITFYR

-571 AKAADRIPWLE
+571 AKAADRVPWLE

-631 RQKTAYLAN
+631 RQKTTYLAN

-649 AHFEDGIISHYQ
+649 ANFENGIISHYQ
-661 NGEAISNFIG
+661 NGEAIKQFIG

-688 QANPGSTIPMISAD
+688 QANPGSTVPMISAD

-727 KFWNTKCNIEAA
+727 KFWTTQCNIEAA
-739 KEDNWTNGQWYVLVK
+739 EGRTNGEWYVLVK
-754 FIKEI
+754 FIKKIGE
-759 KTKDGKTKNYTQ
+759 KDYTPN
-771 YDNLAFASMQAEL
+771 DNLAFASMQAEL

-806 NNPFGKEGADNKYLF
+806 NNPFSKDGEDNKYLF
-821 TTKIVKADINA
+821 NIPNVTA
-832 EITESDI
+832 ETVESDI
-839 RTQIAKLDNI
+839 SAETVKLDET
-849 YIPIV
+849 YIPLV
-854 EIYSEISEDPETS
+854 EIYSEELKDGTT
-867 EKVEIDQFPV
+867 VDQFPV
-877 YTFKYDETQTTTDK
+877 YTFKYDETPTENDEVLSDQS
-891 LLAKRKPIFED
+891 KPIFTD
-902 IFYPEA
+902 IFFSKA
-908 RIFKKVSQ
+908 RIFKEPDQ
-916 QNSNEENSSQQ
+916 QNY
-927 DSNQQD
+927 
-933 LSQEDSSQQKPTQ
+933 
-946 RDHIVI
+946 IVI

-964 VTEGGKKW
+964 AKTKKNEENEEENTGKKW
-972 NELVEFWLNDKEF
+972 NDLVSFWLNDPEAK
-985 PTWFTTPVG
+985 TWFTTPVG
-994 AGNEYDSRFTETNEW
+994 AGNEYDNRFTATNEW

-1033 DTVEEY
+1033 DTVVEY
-1039 DKAQKKHDAVWNRIY
+1039 EKAQQKHDAVWNRIY

>member
-21 FTSFNYDLDNS
+21 FTSFNYDLDTS

-49 SNYNKTIKT
+49 SNYNKTVKT

-165 DFIGSKTLD
+165 DFIGSQTLD
-174 EWATKIHDECKI
+174 EWATKIRNECKI
-186 KYDYI
+186 KYKYI
-191 PTNHYIWIEKP
+191 PTNEYIWIEYKV
-202 KPESSTETGTSQDG
+202 KEG
-216 TGTSQDGTGTSQDG
+216 
-230 TGTSQDG
+230 
-237 TNKLKIG
+237 KILKQLE
-244 HGETLSATENYTID
+244 HGGTLSASIGFTID
-258 RVLREPLDPDYNPA
+258 TVLRKPLDPDYNPA
-272 LVFSISNSNAL
+272 LVFSISSSNAL

-302 YKAYYFIPQKN
+302 YEAYYFIPQKN

-357 IPTITDFFYDL
+357 IPTITNFFYDL
-368 FSRNEWGDISLVD
+368 FSRDEWGDIALEDD
-381 SGSTKKGDIIDKQ
+381 STEGIKVGDIIDKR
-394 PSETDPAVP
+394 PSEIDKVP

-425 ISKITLGMETVDKKE
+425 ISGDNIKLGEKTTNDGK
-440 VIKYIDIP
+440 VIKYIDIS
-448 LGKEN
+448 LSN
-453 SDETFSY
+453 T
-460 ETIPNFYSNFK
+460 TIPNFYSNFK
-471 VASSSYFEDEK
+471 IALSSYFKDAQ
-482 GGNHY
+482 GNDHY
-487 FSNSDFKYHLVHKKI
+487 FSNYRDDELEYHFVYKTGEGESQVDHEL
-502 GENKNEIDDYELGAN
+502 GENL
-517 FVIDGDKTM
+517 VIDEWKTPILTV
-526 ENRNDKVYLRIRPI
+526 ENREDVYLRVYGTPA
-540 EESSFIS
+540 S

-592 RKGILTEEQYQDL
+592 RKGILTEKQYQDL

-631 RQKTAYLAN
+631 RQKTIYLAN

-649 AHFEDGIISHYQ
+649 ANFEDGIISHYQ
-661 NGEAISNFIG
+661 NGEPISDFIG

-739 KEDNWTNGQWYVLVK
+739 KAMNKTNGEWYVFVK
-754 FIKEI
+754 FD
-759 KTKDGKTKNYTQ
+759 KDGNPTEN
-771 YDNLAFASMQAEL
+771 DNLAFASMQAEL

-806 NNPFGKEGADNKYLF
+806 NNPFGKDGANNRYLF
-821 TTKIVKADINA
+821 DTKTAV
-832 EITESDI
+832 
-839 RTQIAKLDNI
+839 LDNT
-849 YIPIV
+849 YIPLV
-854 EIYSEISEDPETS
+854 KIYSEPSIDPETS
-867 EKVEIDQFPV
+867 KEVEKDQFPV
-877 YTFKYDETQTTTDK
+877 YSFKYDETQTTTDE
-891 LLAKRKPIFED
+891 LLVKPIKPIFKD
-902 IFYPEA
+902 LFSDDSK
-908 RIFKKVSQ
+908 IFK
-916 QNSNEENSSQQ
+916 
-927 DSNQQD
+927 DPNQQ
-933 LSQEDSSQQKPTQ
+933 K
-946 RDHIVI
+946 HIII
-952 NENKKLYKNYYI
+952 NKNQKLYKNYYI
-964 VTEGGKKW
+964 VTEGGIKW
-972 NELVEFWLNDKEF
+972 NELVEFWLNNPEAK
-985 PTWFTTPVG
+985 TWFTTPVG
-994 AGNEYDSRFTETNEW
+994 AGNEYDSRFTATNEW

-1033 DTVEEY
+1033 DTIEEY
-1039 DKAQKKHDAVWNRIY
+1039 DNAQKKHDAVWNRIY

-1059 AILEN
+1059 VILEN
-1064 SYSNS
+1064 SYNNS

-1075 ELYIAAS
+1075 ELYTAAS

>member
-21 FTSFNYDLDNS
+21 FTSFNYDLDTS

-49 SNYNKTIKT
+49 SNYNKTVKT

-78 KLTFKMLKYIEHDGR
+78 KLTFKMLKYIEHEGK

-130 KRSNVEITYE
+130 KSGNVEITYE
-140 CVDSFSYKNTRQNSG
+140 CMDSFSYKNTRQNSG

-174 EWATKIHDECKI
+174 EWATKIRNECKI
-186 KYDYI
+186 KYEYI
-191 PTNHYIWIEKP
+191 PTNEYIWVKDGQYHHTLTI
-202 KPESSTETGTSQDG
+202 TETKQENGKEVVVQIPVD
-216 TGTSQDGTGTSQDG
+216 
-230 TGTSQDG
+230 
-237 TNKLKIG
+237 KI
-244 HGETLSATENYTID
+244 
-258 RVLREPLDPDYNPA
+258 LREPLDPDYNPA
-272 LVFSISNSNAL
+272 LVFSISGSNAL

-302 YKAYYFIPQKN
+302 YQIYYFIPQKN

-357 IPTITDFFYDL
+357 IPTITNFFYDL

-381 SGSTKKGDIIDKQ
+381 SGSTKKGDIIDKR
-394 PSETDPAVP
+394 PSETEPAVP

-425 ISKITLGMETVDKKE
+425 ISNIPSASTDEQGNYTAVSTDEKGE
-440 VIKYIDIP
+440 YIDIP
-448 LGKEN
+448 LAG
-453 SDETFSY
+453 
-460 ETIPNFYSNFK
+460 TIPNFYSNFK
-471 VASSSYFEDEK
+471 IASSSYFNNKSGES
-482 GGNHY
+482 HY
-487 FSNSDFKYHLVHKKI
+487 FSTYRDDELEYHLVYKMGE
-502 GENKNEIDDYELGAN
+502 GENEVDHELDAN
-517 FVIDGDKTM
+517 FVIDERQKLTA
-526 ENRNDKVYLRIRPI
+526 ENRKDVRLRIRGK
-540 EESSFIS
+540 S
-547 INLTSVPFLQITFYR
+547 IPTDLASVPFLQITFYR

-571 AKAADRIPWLE
+571 AKAADRVPWLE

-631 RQKTAYLAN
+631 RQKTAYLAD

-649 AHFEDGIISHYQ
+649 ANFEDGIISHYQ
-661 NGEAISNFIG
+661 NGEAISDFIG

-739 KEDNWTNGQWYVLVK
+739 KAKNKTNGEWYVFVK
-754 FIKEI
+754 FD
-759 KTKDGKTKNYTQ
+759 KDGNPTVN
-771 YDNLAFASMQAEL
+771 DNLAFASMQAEL

-806 NNPFGKEGADNKYLF
+806 NNPFGKEGKDNKYLF
-821 TTKIVKADINA
+821 DTTTA
-832 EITESDI
+832 E
-839 RTQIAKLDNI
+839 LDKT
-849 YIPIV
+849 YIPLV
-854 EIYSEISEDPETS
+854 KIYSEPSIDPETS
-867 EKVEIDQFPV
+867 KEVEKDQFPV
-877 YTFKYDETQTTTDK
+877 YSFKYDETQTTTDE
-891 LLAKRKPIFED
+891 LLVKPIKPIFKD
-902 IFYPEA
+902 LFSDDSK
-908 RIFKKVSQ
+908 IFK
-916 QNSNEENSSQQ
+916 
-927 DSNQQD
+927 DPNQQ
-933 LSQEDSSQQKPTQ
+933 K
-946 RDHIVI
+946 HIVI
-952 NENKKLYKNYYI
+952 NKNQKLYKNYY
-964 VTEGGKKW
+964 VVKEGGIKW
-972 NELVEFWLNDKEF
+972 NELVEFWLNNPEAK
-985 PTWFTTPVG
+985 TWFTTPVG
-994 AGNEYDSRFTETNEW
+994 AGNEYDSRFTATNEW

-1033 DTVEEY
+1033 DTIEEY
-1039 DKAQKKHDAVWNRIY
+1039 DNAQKKHDAVWNRIY

-1059 AILEN
+1059 VVLEN
-1064 SYSNS
+1064 SYNNS

-1075 ELYIAAS
+1075 ELYVAAS

-1159 VNTIKYQDKLI
+1159 VNVIKYQDKLI

>member
-21 FTSFNYDLDNS
+21 FTSFNYDLDTS

-49 SNYNKTIKT
+49 SNYNKTVKT

-93 YDVNPFAA
+93 YDINPFAA

-174 EWATKIHDECKI
+174 EWATKIRNECKI
-186 KYDYI
+186 KYEYI
-191 PTNHYIWIEKP
+191 PTNEYIWVKDGQYHHTLTI
-202 KPESSTETGTSQDG
+202 TETKQENGKEVVVQIPVD
-216 TGTSQDGTGTSQDG
+216 
-230 TGTSQDG
+230 
-237 TNKLKIG
+237 KI
-244 HGETLSATENYTID
+244 
-258 RVLREPLDPDYNPA
+258 LREPLDPDYNPA
-272 LVFSISNSNAL
+272 LVFSISGSNAL

-302 YKAYYFIPQKN
+302 YQIYYFIPQKN
-313 PEFSGLYYSPQV
+313 PKFSGLYYSPQV

-357 IPTITDFFYDL
+357 IPTITNFFYDL
-368 FSRNEWGDISLVD
+368 FSRNEWGDIALEDD
-381 SGSTKKGDIIDKQ
+381 STEGIKVGDIIDKR
-394 PSETDPAVP
+394 PSETESKVP

-419 TLSFYN
+419 TLSFYD
-425 ISKITLGMETVDKKE
+425 ISGDNVKSGEKTTNDGK
-440 VIKYIDIP
+440 VIKYIDIS
-448 LGKEN
+448 LN
-453 SDETFSY
+453 NT
-460 ETIPNFYSNFK
+460 TIPNFYSNFK
-471 VASSSYFEDEK
+471 IALSSYFKDAE
-482 GGNHY
+482 GNDHY
-487 FSNSDFKYHLVHKKI
+487 FSNYRDDELEYHFVYKTGEGASQVDHEL
-502 GENKNEIDDYELGAN
+502 GENL
-517 FVIDGDKTM
+517 VIDEEKTPTLTV
-526 ENRNDKVYLRIRPI
+526 ENRKDVYLRIYGTPA
-540 EESSFIS
+540 ST
-547 INLTSVPFLQITFYR
+547 NLTSVPFLQITFYR
-562 HNTREDFEF
+562 HNTQEDFEF

-592 RKGILTEEQYQDL
+592 RKGILTEKQYQDL

-631 RQKTAYLAN
+631 RQKTAYLAD

-649 AHFEDGIISHYQ
+649 ANFEDGIISHYQ
-661 NGEAISNFIG
+661 NGEAISDFIG

-688 QANPGSTIPMISAD
+688 QTNPGSTIPMISAD

-739 KEDNWTNGQWYVLVK
+739 KAKNKTNGEWYVFVK
-754 FIKEI
+754 FD
-759 KTKDGKTKNYTQ
+759 KDGNPTVN
-771 YDNLAFASMQAEL
+771 DNLAFASMQAEL

-806 NNPFGKEGADNKYLF
+806 NNPFGKEGKDNKYLF
-821 TTKIVKADINA
+821 DTTTA
-832 EITESDI
+832 E
-839 RTQIAKLDNI
+839 LDKT
-849 YIPIV
+849 YIPLV
-854 EIYSEISEDPETS
+854 KIYSEPSIDPETS
-867 EKVEIDQFPV
+867 KEVEKDQFPV
-877 YTFKYDETQTTTDK
+877 YSFKYDETQTTTDE
-891 LLAKRKPIFED
+891 LLVKPIKPIFKD
-902 IFYPEA
+902 LFSDDSK
-908 RIFKKVSQ
+908 IFK
-916 QNSNEENSSQQ
+916 
-927 DSNQQD
+927 DPNQQ
-933 LSQEDSSQQKPTQ
+933 K
-946 RDHIVI
+946 HIVI
-952 NENKKLYKNYYI
+952 NKNQKLYKNYY
-964 VTEGGKKW
+964 VVKEGGIKW
-972 NELVEFWLNDKEF
+972 NELVEFWLNNPEAK
-985 PTWFTTPVG
+985 TWFTTPVG
-994 AGNEYDSRFTETNEW
+994 AGNEYDSRFTATNEW

-1033 DTVEEY
+1033 DTIEEY
-1039 DKAQKKHDAVWNRIY
+1039 DNAQKKHDAVWNRIY

-1159 VNTIKYQDKLI
+1159 VNVIKYQDKLI

>member
-21 FTSFNYDLDNS
+21 FTSFNYDLDTS

-49 SNYNKTIKT
+49 SNYNKTVKT

-191 PTNHYIWIEKP
+191 PTNEYIWIKDG
-202 KPESSTETGTSQDG
+202 KYNHTLTLTETKQENG
-216 TGTSQDGTGTSQDG
+216 
-230 TGTSQDG
+230 
-237 TNKLKIG
+237 KEVKVKIPVDK
-244 HGETLSATENYTID
+244 I
-258 RVLREPLDPDYNPA
+258 LREPLDPDYNPA
-272 LVFSISNSNAL
+272 LVFSISGSNAL

-302 YKAYYFIPQKN
+302 YQIYYFIPQKN

-357 IPTITDFFYDL
+357 IPTITNFFYDL
-368 FSRNEWGDISLVD
+368 FSRNEWGDIALKDDLTERIKV
-381 SGSTKKGDIIDKQ
+381 GDIIDKR
-394 PSETDPAVP
+394 PSETEPAVP

-425 ISKITLGMETVDKKE
+425 ISNIPSASTDEQGNYTAVSTDEKGE
-440 VIKYIDIP
+440 YIDIP
-448 LGKEN
+448 LA
-453 SDETFSY
+453 
-460 ETIPNFYSNFK
+460 ETIPNFYSKFEI
-471 VASSSYFEDEK
+471 ASSSYFNNKSGES
-482 GGNHY
+482 HY
-487 FSNSDFKYHLVHKKI
+487 FSTYRDDELEYHLVYKMGE
-502 GENKNEIDDYELGAN
+502 GENEVNHELDAN
-517 FVIDGDKTM
+517 FVIDERQKLTA
-526 ENRNDKVYLRIRPI
+526 ENRKDVRLRIRGK
-540 EESSFIS
+540 S
-547 INLTSVPFLQITFYR
+547 IPTNLASVPFLQITFYR

-592 RKGILTEEQYQDL
+592 RKGILTEQQYQDL

-649 AHFEDGIISHYQ
+649 ANFEDGIISHYQ
-661 NGEAISNFIG
+661 NGESIKQFIG

-688 QANPGSTIPMISAD
+688 RADDSTIPMISAD

-727 KFWNTKCNIEAA
+727 KFWTTQCNIEAA
-739 KEDNWTNGQWYVLVK
+739 EGRTNGEWYVLVK
-754 FIKEI
+754 FIKKI
-759 KTKDGKTKNYTQ
+759 GNKDYTPN
-771 YDNLAFASMQAEL
+771 DNLAFASMQAEL

-806 NNPFGKEGADNKYLF
+806 NNPFSKEGEDNKYLF
-821 TTKIVKADINA
+821 NIPNVSAETVESDINA
-832 EITESDI
+832 ETV
-839 RTQIAKLDNI
+839 KLDNT
-849 YIPIV
+849 YIPVV
-854 EIYSEISEDPETS
+854 EIYSEGEGK
-867 EKVEIDQFPV
+867 EKTDQFPV
-877 YTFKYDETQTTTDK
+877 YTFKYDETQKTTDK
-891 LLAKRKPIFED
+891 LLAERKPIFED
-902 IFYPEA
+902 IFSSGA

-916 QNSNEENSSQQ
+916 QDSNEEGSSQQ
-927 DSNQQD
+927 DSNQ
-933 LSQEDSSQQKPTQ
+933 EDPSQQKPTQ

-964 VTEGGKKW
+964 VTEGGIKW
-972 NELVEFWLNDKEF
+972 NNLVEFWLNDQEAE
-985 PTWFTTPVG
+985 TWFTTEVG
-994 AGNEYDSRFTETNEW
+994 SNQYDNRFTDNKKW
-1009 TPTKYVFGG
+1009 TPTEYVFGG

-1033 DTVEEY
+1033 DTVVEY
-1039 DKAQKKHDAVWNRIY
+1039 EKAQQKHDAVWNRIY

>member
-1 MAKFQLALLISNGDS
+1 MAKFQLALLISNGNS

-21 FTSFNYDLDNS
+21 FTSFNYDLDTS

-49 SNYNKTIKT
+49 SNYNKTVKT

-174 EWATKIHDECKI
+174 EWATKIRNECKI
-186 KYDYI
+186 KYEYI
-191 PTNHYIWIEKP
+191 PTNEYIWIDKNSGKCKHWLRLADRIKDEN
-202 KPESSTETGTSQDG
+202 
-216 TGTSQDGTGTSQDG
+216 
-230 TGTSQDG
+230 
-237 TNKLKIG
+237 NKEIEIPAVVDKI
-244 HGETLSATENYTID
+244 
-258 RVLREPLDPDYNPA
+258 LREPLDPDYNPA
-272 LVFSISNSNAL
+272 LVFSISSSNAL

-302 YKAYYFIPQKN
+302 YQIYYFIPQKN

-357 IPTITDFFYDL
+357 IPTITNFFYDL
-368 FSRNEWGDISLVD
+368 FSRDEWGDIALEDD
-381 SGSTKKGDIIDKQ
+381 STERIKVGDIIDKR
-394 PSETDPAVP
+394 PSETEPKVP

-425 ISKITLGMETVDKKE
+425 ISGDNIKSGEKTTNDGK
-440 VIKYIDIP
+440 VIKYIDIS
-448 LGKEN
+448 LSN
-453 SDETFSY
+453 T
-460 ETIPNFYSNFK
+460 TIPNFYSNFK
-471 VASSSYFEDEK
+471 IALSSYFEDAE
-482 GGNHY
+482 GNDHY
-487 FSNSDFKYHLVHKKI
+487 FSNYRDDELEYHFVYKT
-502 GENKNEIDDYELGAN
+502 GEGESQVEYELGKN
-517 FVIDGDKTM
+517 LVIDEEKTPTLTV
-526 ENRNDKVYLRIRPI
+526 ENRKDVYLRIYGTPA
-540 EESSFIS
+540 ST
-547 INLTSVPFLQITFYR
+547 NLTSVPFLQITFYR
-562 HNTREDFEF
+562 HNTQEDFEF

-592 RKGILTEEQYQDL
+592 RKGILTENQYQDL

-649 AHFEDGIISHYQ
+649 ANFEDGIISHYQ
-661 NGEAISNFIG
+661 NGEAISDFIG

-688 QANPGSTIPMISAD
+688 QANPGSTVPMISAD

-727 KFWNTKCNIEAA
+727 SFWNSKCNIEAA
-739 KEDNWTNGQWYVLVK
+739 KAKNKTNGEWYVFVK
-754 FIKEI
+754 FD
-759 KTKDGKTKNYTQ
+759 KDGNPTIN
-771 YDNLAFASMQAEL
+771 DNLAFASMQAEL

-806 NNPFGKEGADNKYLF
+806 NNPFGKEGKDNKYLF
-821 TTKIVKADINA
+821 DTTTA
-832 EITESDI
+832 E
-839 RTQIAKLDNI
+839 LDNI
-849 YIPIV
+849 YIPLV
-854 EIYSEISEDPETS
+854 KIYSEPSIDPETS
-867 EKVEIDQFPV
+867 KEVEKDQFPV
-877 YTFKYDETQTTTDK
+877 YSFKYDETQTTTDE
-891 LLAKRKPIFED
+891 LLVEPIKPIFKD
-902 IFYPEA
+902 LFSNDSK
-908 RIFKKVSQ
+908 IFK
-916 QNSNEENSSQQ
+916 
-927 DSNQQD
+927 DPNQQ
-933 LSQEDSSQQKPTQ
+933 K
-946 RDHIVI
+946 HIVI
-952 NENKKLYKNYYI
+952 NKNQKLYKNYYVI
-964 VTEGGKKW
+964 KEGGIKW
-972 NELVEFWLNDKEF
+972 NELVEFWLNSPEAK
-985 PTWFTTPVG
+985 TWFTTPVG

-1033 DTVEEY
+1033 DTIEEY

-1059 AILEN
+1059 VILEN
-1064 SYSNS
+1064 SYNNS

-1075 ELYIAAS
+1075 ELYVAAS

-1159 VNTIKYQDKLI
+1159 VNVIKYQDKLI

>member
-1 MAKFQLALLISNGDS
+1 MAKFQLALLISNGNS

-21 FTSFNYDLDNS
+21 FTSFNYDLDTS

-49 SNYNKTIKT
+49 SNYNKTVKT

-174 EWATKIHDECKI
+174 EWATKIRNECKI
-186 KYDYI
+186 KYEYI
-191 PTNHYIWIEKP
+191 PTNEYIWIDKNSGKCKHWLRLADRIKDEN
-202 KPESSTETGTSQDG
+202 
-216 TGTSQDGTGTSQDG
+216 
-230 TGTSQDG
+230 
-237 TNKLKIG
+237 NKEIEIPAVVDKI
-244 HGETLSATENYTID
+244 
-258 RVLREPLDPDYNPA
+258 LREPLDPDYNPA
-272 LVFSISNSNAL
+272 LVFSISSSNAL

-302 YKAYYFIPQKN
+302 YQIYYFIPQKN

-357 IPTITDFFYDL
+357 IPTITNFFYDL
-368 FSRNEWGDISLVD
+368 FSRDEWGDIALEDD
-381 SGSTKKGDIIDKQ
+381 STERIKVGDIIDKR
-394 PSETDPAVP
+394 PSETEPKVP

-425 ISKITLGMETVDKKE
+425 ISGDNIKSGEKTTNDGK
-440 VIKYIDIP
+440 VIKYIDIS
-448 LGKEN
+448 LSN
-453 SDETFSY
+453 T
-460 ETIPNFYSNFK
+460 TIPNFYSNFK
-471 VASSSYFEDEK
+471 IALSSYFEDAE
-482 GGNHY
+482 GNDHY
-487 FSNSDFKYHLVHKKI
+487 FSNYRDDELEYHFVYKT
-502 GENKNEIDDYELGAN
+502 GEGESQVEYELGKN
-517 FVIDGDKTM
+517 LVIDEEKTPTLTV
-526 ENRNDKVYLRIRPI
+526 ENRKDVYLRIYGTPA
-540 EESSFIS
+540 ST
-547 INLTSVPFLQITFYR
+547 NLTSVPFLQITFYR
-562 HNTREDFEF
+562 HNTQEDFEF
-571 AKAADRIPWLE
+571 AKAVDRIPWLE

-592 RKGILTEEQYQDL
+592 RKGILTENQYQDL

-649 AHFEDGIISHYQ
+649 ANFEDGIISHYQ
-661 NGEAISNFIG
+661 NGEAISDFIG

-688 QANPGSTIPMISAD
+688 QANPGSTVPMISAD

-727 KFWNTKCNIEAA
+727 SFWNSKCNIEAA
-739 KEDNWTNGQWYVLVK
+739 KAKNKTNGEWYVFVK
-754 FIKEI
+754 FD
-759 KTKDGKTKNYTQ
+759 KDGNPTIN
-771 YDNLAFASMQAEL
+771 DNLAFASMQAEL

-806 NNPFGKEGADNKYLF
+806 NNPFGKEGKDNKYLF
-821 TTKIVKADINA
+821 DTTTA
-832 EITESDI
+832 E
-839 RTQIAKLDNI
+839 LDNI
-849 YIPIV
+849 YIPLV
-854 EIYSEISEDPETS
+854 KIYSEPSIDPETS
-867 EKVEIDQFPV
+867 KEVEKDQFPV
-877 YTFKYDETQTTTDK
+877 YSFKYDETQTTTDE
-891 LLAKRKPIFED
+891 LLVEPIKPIFKD
-902 IFYPEA
+902 LFSNDSK
-908 RIFKKVSQ
+908 IFK
-916 QNSNEENSSQQ
+916 
-927 DSNQQD
+927 DPNQQ
-933 LSQEDSSQQKPTQ
+933 K
-946 RDHIVI
+946 HIVI
-952 NENKKLYKNYYI
+952 NKNQKLYKNYYVI
-964 VTEGGKKW
+964 KEGGIKW
-972 NELVEFWLNDKEF
+972 NELVEFWLNSPEAK
-985 PTWFTTPVG
+985 TWFTTPVG

-1033 DTVEEY
+1033 DTIEEY

-1059 AILEN
+1059 VILEN
-1064 SYSNS
+1064 SYNNS

-1075 ELYIAAS
+1075 ELYVAAS

-1159 VNTIKYQDKLI
+1159 VNVIKYQDKLI

>member
-21 FTSFNYDLDNS
+21 FTSFNYDLDSS
-32 LNVLSKW
+32 LDFLSEYNENLNLPKW

-49 SNYNKTIKT
+49 SNYNKTVKT

-78 KLTFKMLKYIEHDGR
+78 KLTFKMLKYIEHNGR

-174 EWATKIHDECKI
+174 EWATKIRNECKI
-186 KYDYI
+186 KYEYI
-191 PTNHYIWIEKP
+191 PTNHYIWIEYIW
-202 KPESSTETGTSQDG
+202 D
-216 TGTSQDGTGTSQDG
+216 D
-230 TGTSQDG
+230 
-237 TNKLKIG
+237 TNKKKTQEQLE
-244 HGETLSATENYTID
+244 HGEILSATANYTID

-357 IPTITDFFYDL
+357 IPTITNFFYDL

-381 SGSTKKGDIIDKQ
+381 SGSTKKGDIIDKK

-425 ISKITLGMETVDKKE
+425 IFNIPSSSTDEQGNYTAVSTDEKGE
-440 VIKYIDIP
+440 YIDIP
-448 LGKEN
+448 LGNEN
-453 SDETFSY
+453 SDGTFSY
-460 ETIPNFYSNFK
+460 ETIPNFYSKFK
-471 VASSSYFEDEK
+471 IASSSYFNNKSGES
-482 GGNHY
+482 HY
-487 FSNSDFKYHLVHKKI
+487 FSTYRDDELEYHLVYKMGE
-502 GENKNEIDDYELGAN
+502 GENEVNHELDAN
-517 FVIDGDKTM
+517 FVIDERQKLTA
-526 ENRNDKVYLRIRPI
+526 ENRKDVRLRIRGK
-540 EESSFIS
+540 S
-547 INLTSVPFLQITFYR
+547 IPTDLASVPFLQITFYR

-592 RKGILTEEQYQDL
+592 RKGILTEEQYQEL
-605 LKLIK
+605 LKLVK

-649 AHFEDGIISHYQ
+649 ANFENGIISHYQ
-661 NGEAISNFIG
+661 NGEAIKQFIG

-688 QANPGSTIPMISAD
+688 RADDSTIPMISAD

-727 KFWNTKCNIEAA
+727 KFWTTQCNIEAA
-739 KEDNWTNGQWYVLVK
+739 EGRTNGEWYVLVK
-754 FIKEI
+754 FIKKIGE
-759 KTKDGKTKNYTQ
+759 KDYTLN
-771 YDNLAFASMQAEL
+771 DNLAFASMQAEL

-791 YHSSRF
+791 YHASRF

-806 NNPFGKEGADNKYLF
+806 NNPFSKDGEDNKYLF
-821 TTKIVKADINA
+821 NIPNVTA
-832 EITESDI
+832 ETVESDI
-839 RTQIAKLDNI
+839 SAETVKLDET
-849 YIPIV
+849 YIPLV
-854 EIYSEISEDPETS
+854 EIYSEELKDGTT
-867 EKVEIDQFPV
+867 VDQFPV
-877 YTFKYDETQTTTDK
+877 YTFKYDETPTENDEVLSDQS
-891 LLAKRKPIFED
+891 KPIFTD
-902 IFYPEA
+902 IFFSKA
-908 RIFKKVSQ
+908 RIFKEPDQ
-916 QNSNEENSSQQ
+916 QNY
-927 DSNQQD
+927 
-933 LSQEDSSQQKPTQ
+933 
-946 RDHIVI
+946 IVI

-964 VTEGGKKW
+964 AKTKKNEENKEENTGKKW
-972 NELVEFWLNDKEF
+972 NDLVSFWLNDPEAK
-985 PTWFTTPVG
+985 TWFTTPVG
-994 AGNEYDSRFTETNEW
+994 AGNEYDNRFTATNEW

-1033 DTVEEY
+1033 DTVVEY
-1039 DKAQKKHDAVWNRIY
+1039 EKAQQKHDAVWNRIY

-1100 DIYSLKGYNNQKIQ
+1100 DIK
-1114 VTDQIR
+1114 
-1120 LAGQDFYDEMDELK
+1120 
-1134 DLINQPLFVSEI
+1134 
-1146 SYSLRSDGDIKLT
+1146 
-1159 VNTIKYQDKLI
+1159 
-1170 RKLVSLIK
+1170 

>member
-49 SNYNKTIKT
+49 SNYNKTVKT

-116 QVYIFTVTSPKYAI
+116 QIYIFTVISPKYAI

-140 CVDSFSYKNTRQNSG
+140 CMDSFSYKNTRQNSG

-174 EWATKIHDECKI
+174 EWAQKIHDECKI
-186 KYDYI
+186 KYEYI
-191 PTNHYIWIEKP
+191 PTNHYIWIEYIW
-202 KPESSTETGTSQDG
+202 D
-216 TGTSQDGTGTSQDG
+216 D
-230 TGTSQDG
+230 
-237 TNKLKIG
+237 TNKKKTQEQLE
-244 HGETLSATENYTID
+244 HGETLSATANYIID
-258 RVLREPLDPDYNPA
+258 RVLREPLPDYNPA

-368 FSRNEWGDISLVD
+368 FSRDEWGDISLENIPSTDD
-381 SGSTKKGDIIDKQ
+381 STEGIKVGDIEKKNDV
-394 PSETDPAVP
+394 DY
-403 HLSYADG
+403 LSYADG

-419 TLSFYN
+419 TLSFYDISRI
-425 ISKITLGMETVDKKE
+425 ISKKEMVDGKE

-448 LGKEN
+448 LGKTN
-453 SDETFSY
+453 SNGTFSY
-460 ETIPNFYSNFK
+460 ETIPNFYSNFEI
-471 VASSSYFEDEK
+471 ASSSYFEVNK
-482 GGNHY
+482 VNYY
-487 FSNSDFKYHLVHKKI
+487 FSNSDFKYHLVHKKTD
-502 GENKNEIDDYELGAN
+502 ENGNEIDDYELSEN
-517 FVIDGDKTM
+517 RVIDGVKTM
-526 ENRNDKVYLRIRPI
+526 ENRNDKVYLRVRPI
-540 EESSFIS
+540 NESLFIS
-547 INLTSVPFLQITFYR
+547 TDFTSVPFLQITFYR

-592 RKGILTEEQYQDL
+592 RKGILTEEQYQEL

-649 AHFEDGIISHYQ
+649 ANFEDGIISHYQ
-661 NGEAISNFIG
+661 NGEAIKQFIG

-727 KFWNTKCNIEAA
+727 KFWNTECNIEAA

-771 YDNLAFASMQAEL
+771 YDNSAFASMQAEL

-839 RTQIAKLDNI
+839 RTQIAKLDET
-849 YIPIV
+849 YIPLV
-854 EIYSEISEDPETS
+854 EIYSEKLKDGTM
-867 EKVEIDQFPV
+867 VDQFPV
-877 YTFKYDETQTTTDK
+877 YTFKYDETPTEKDEVLSDQSK
-891 LLAKRKPIFED
+891 SIFTD
-902 IFYPEA
+902 IFFSEA
-908 RIFKKVSQ
+908 RIFKEPKQ
-916 QNSNEENSSQQ
+916 QNY
-927 DSNQQD
+927 
-933 LSQEDSSQQKPTQ
+933 
-946 RDHIVI
+946 IVI
-952 NENKKLYKNYYI
+952 NENQKLYKNYYI
-964 VTEGGKKW
+964 AKTKKNEENKEENTGKKW
-972 NELVEFWLNDKEF
+972 NDLVSFWLNDQEAE
-985 PTWFTTPVG
+985 TWFTTEVG
-994 AGNEYDSRFTETNEW
+994 KNQYDNRFTDNSKW
-1009 TPTKYVFGG
+1009 IPTKYVFGG

-1033 DTVEEY
+1033 DTVIEY
-1039 DKAQKKHDAVWNRIY
+1039 EKAQQKHDAVWNRIY

-1075 ELYIAAS
+1075 ELYVAAS

>member
-32 LNVLSKW
+32 LDFLSERNENLNLPKW

-49 SNYNKTIKT
+49 SNYNKTVKT

-93 YDVNPFAA
+93 YDINPFAA

-155 YTISNDETSE
+155 YTISNNETSE

-174 EWATKIHDECKI
+174 EWATKIRNECKI
-186 KYDYI
+186 KYEYI
-191 PTNHYIWIEKP
+191 PTNHYIWIEYVW
-202 KPESSTETGTSQDG
+202 D
-216 TGTSQDGTGTSQDG
+216 D
-230 TGTSQDG
+230 
-237 TNKLKIG
+237 TNKKKTQEQLE
-244 HGETLSATENYTID
+244 HSETLSATANYTID

-357 IPTITDFFYDL
+357 IPTITNFFYDL

-381 SGSTKKGDIIDKQ
+381 DSTEKIKVGDIIDKR
-394 PSETDPAVP
+394 PSETEPKVP

-425 ISKITLGMETVDKKE
+425 ISNIPSASTDEQGNYTAVSTDEKGE
-440 VIKYIDIP
+440 YIDIP
-448 LGKEN
+448 LV
-453 SDETFSY
+453 
-460 ETIPNFYSNFK
+460 ETIPNFYSKFK
-471 VASSSYFEDEK
+471 IASSSYFNNKNGES
-482 GGNHY
+482 HY
-487 FSNSDFKYHLVHKKI
+487 FSTYRDDELEYHLVYKMGE
-502 GENKNEIDDYELGAN
+502 GENEVNHELDAN
-517 FVIDGDKTM
+517 FVIDERQKLTA
-526 ENRNDKVYLRIRPI
+526 ENRKDVRLRIRGK
-540 EESSFIS
+540 S
-547 INLTSVPFLQITFYR
+547 IPTDLTSVPFLQITFYR
-562 HNTREDFEF
+562 HNTQEDFEF

-592 RKGILTEEQYQDL
+592 RKGILTEKQYQDL

-649 AHFEDGIISHYQ
+649 ANFENGIISHYQ
-661 NGEAISNFIG
+661 NGEAIKQFIG

-688 QANPGSTIPMISAD
+688 QANPGSTIPMLSAD

-839 RTQIAKLDNI
+839 RTQIAKLDDT
-849 YIPIV
+849 YIPLV
-854 EIYSEISEDPETS
+854 EIYSEKLKDGTT
-867 EKVEIDQFPV
+867 VDQFPV
-877 YTFKYDETQTTTDK
+877 YTFKYDETPTEKDEVLSDQSK
-891 LLAKRKPIFED
+891 SIFTD
-902 IFYPEA
+902 IFFSEA
-908 RIFKKVSQ
+908 RIFKEPKQ
-916 QNSNEENSSQQ
+916 QNY
-927 DSNQQD
+927 
-933 LSQEDSSQQKPTQ
+933 
-946 RDHIVI
+946 IVI
-952 NENKKLYKNYYI
+952 NENQKLYKNYYI
-964 VTEGGKKW
+964 AKTKKNEENEEENTGKKW
-972 NELVEFWLNDKEF
+972 NDLVSFWLNDQEAE
-985 PTWFTTPVG
+985 TWFTTEVG
-994 AGNEYDSRFTETNEW
+994 KNQYDNRFTNNKKW

-1033 DTVEEY
+1033 DTIVEYE
-1039 DKAQKKHDAVWNRIY
+1039 KAQQKHDAVWNRIY

>member
-1 MAKFQLALLISNGDS
+1 MRG
-16 YLEDV
+16 
-21 FTSFNYDLDNS
+21 
-32 LNVLSKW
+32 
-39 EDTYDLDKYM
+39 
-49 SNYNKTIKT
+49 
-58 NRNFSYSYD
+58 
-67 ENLTLG
+67 
-73 ENSQN
+73 
-78 KLTFKMLKYIEHDGR
+78 
-93 YDVNPFAA
+93 
-101 IISGGSQIKLTDKDN
+101 
-116 QVYIFTVTSPKYAI
+116 
-130 KRSNVEITYE
+130 
-140 CVDSFSYKNTRQNSG
+140 
-155 YTISNDETSE
+155 
-165 DFIGSKTLD
+165 
-174 EWATKIHDECKI
+174 
-186 KYDYI
+186 
-191 PTNHYIWIEKP
+191 
-202 KPESSTETGTSQDG
+202 
-216 TGTSQDGTGTSQDG
+216 
-230 TGTSQDG
+230 
-237 TNKLKIG
+237 
-244 HGETLSATENYTID
+244 
-258 RVLREPLDPDYNPA
+258 PLDDDYNPA
-272 LVFSISNSNAL
+272 LVFSISGSNAL

-381 SGSTKKGDIIDKQ
+381 DSTERIKVGDIIDKR
-394 PSETDPAVP
+394 PSETEPKVP

-425 ISKITLGMETVDKKE
+425 ISNIPSSSTDEQGNYTAVSTDEKGE
-440 VIKYIDIP
+440 YIDIP
-448 LGKEN
+448 LGNEN
-453 SDETFSY
+453 SDGTFSY
-460 ETIPNFYSNFK
+460 ETIPNFYSKFK
-471 VASSSYFEDEK
+471 IASSSYFNNKNGES
-482 GGNHY
+482 HY
-487 FSNSDFKYHLVHKKI
+487 FSTYRDDELEYHLVYKI
-502 GENKNEIDDYELGAN
+502 GEGENEVNYELEAN
-517 FVIDGDKTM
+517 FVIDEIQKLTA
-526 ENRNDKVYLRIRPI
+526 ENRKGVRLRIRGK
-540 EESSFIS
+540 S
-547 INLTSVPFLQITFYR
+547 IPTDLASVPFLQITFYR
-562 HNTREDFEF
+562 HNTQEDFEF

-649 AHFEDGIISHYQ
+649 ANFENGIISHYQ
-661 NGEAISNFIG
+661 NGEAISDFIG

-688 QANPGSTIPMISAD
+688 QANPGSTVPMISAD

-739 KEDNWTNGQWYVLVK
+739 KAKNKTNGEWYIFVK
-754 FIKEI
+754 FD
-759 KTKDGKTKNYTQ
+759 KDGNPTVN
-771 YDNLAFASMQAEL
+771 DNLAFASMQAEL

-806 NNPFGKEGADNKYLF
+806 NNPFGKEGTDNKYLF
-821 TTKIVKADINA
+821 DTTTAV
-832 EITESDI
+832 
-839 RTQIAKLDNI
+839 LDNT
-849 YIPIV
+849 YIPLV
-854 EIYSEISEDPETS
+854 EIYSELLEDGT
-867 EKVEIDQFPV
+867 KKDQFPV
-877 YTFKYDETQTTTDK
+877 YTLKYDETQTVASE
-891 LLAKRKPIFED
+891 LLNKTIFAD
-902 IFYPEA
+902 LFSPGYK
-908 RIFKKVSQ
+908 IFKEVAQ
-916 QNSNEENSSQQ
+916 QEV
-927 DSNQQD
+927 
-933 LSQEDSSQQKPTQ
+933 PQ
-946 RDHIVI
+946 RNHIVV
-952 NENKKLYKNYYI
+952 NVNQKLYKNYYI
-964 VTEGGKKW
+964 VKKIEENEVEENKKNGIKW

-994 AGNEYDSRFTETNEW
+994 AGNEYDNRFTETNEW

-1033 DTVEEY
+1033 DTVVEY
-1039 DKAQKKHDAVWNRIY
+1039 EKAQQKHDAVWNRIY